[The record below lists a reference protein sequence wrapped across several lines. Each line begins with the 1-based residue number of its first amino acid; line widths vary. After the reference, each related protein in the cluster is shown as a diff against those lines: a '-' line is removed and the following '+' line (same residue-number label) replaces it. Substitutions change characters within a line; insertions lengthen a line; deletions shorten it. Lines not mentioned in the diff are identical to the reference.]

1 MERRESISDEIKKIR
16 NMKRYLSVVSL
27 LVFLFNVTNVYSYEE
42 DDKSYAKEFIVDYD
56 NGTAVKIKGS
66 EITCGV
72 NKTMIAYDESS
83 TITITRGEYSGYFH
97 GKTRG
102 VDHAIQRYEADE
114 HLQVCV
120 ENTWYELTTL
130 SPSIDE
136 PIDAIEGKKV
146 TFSARTCELSF
157 GKIIELFRDKGP
169 ETMIQF
175 RFMIDLCATR
185 SSTLDNL
192 CGKIVTSYS
201 EMVHVI
207 KCDGGKI
214 RPNESVNPILDDNYT
229 GKVYAVYPTASSGAL
244 DAIDVES
251 VEDAY
256 KYSVSSQRFF
266 WKITDANSGNLVKSE
281 SGVEDGY
288 KFSYGGASVVEGKEY
303 SIVRGT
309 EIVNKGEKLSCEST
323 PIGLQVVKPALLDG
337 FTTTEYSVCPSK
349 IAVKFSAEDDYTDDT
364 KWLWLKGNTLNVESE
379 PYAKVYG
386 IKYKW
391 EYKSVNSAKWTQ
403 FPEMENGISEGK
415 TMQYNT
421 ESGFSGL
428 YEKRPQDLVT
438 GLDLFQNGETYLFRQ
453 VAYLQGFQNREIR
466 ASEGGVLS
474 VSVYDTISPAMFRID
489 HMGMACADGASQ
501 EVRLNATFLPR
512 SGASYKYVDD
522 YQVEKLLKYEWNF
535 PLAEMSGSDLSQN
548 LDKACS
554 VASSSIQT
562 AYVDINVTDGCGV
575 RINLRDSLTF
585 RDVPFLDPNRIV
597 CSHASYS
604 YIPEDKVVEA
614 LVPEGEV
621 SYLSVSSEDVDY
633 STSDYYCSFDQG
645 TTYHK
650 ISSRGEKIDL
660 GQNSELEVYVKKQ
673 NKNGTVCSSS
683 PVVVV
688 YKKIGA
694 ITNNVLES
702 ENLYVCLGSSNPEIK
717 GPNASGGYWDI
728 YTYKWLYSA
737 DDVIYSV
744 MKTDSSIIE
753 DVVVPKGGW
762 NVKIDK
768 PYYVKRIAI
777 SKKGGAM
784 VSDTS
789 PAVRIVPFS
798 TPTLTLTTD
807 RTKVCYDSL
816 ANLSVKQDDKSLNE
830 VLLMKG
836 LDSTLC
842 VDYSFAYKN
851 DTGTFVKFN
860 DKPLANHEEVYGLRI
875 DRDTV
880 AYALLEVCGK
890 TYVSEGVSISSGE
903 DLKPIVKF
911 DDCII
916 RGASMK
922 VNVTYPS
929 SAVNRYVWIDG
940 KAVGEN
946 FDDIYEVTVPEVG
959 STQIKVRTETSKY
972 ECAYENTYSLDEE
985 LIHSPFKRNPLKA
998 SQESEDVVSVCAGR
1012 YITFASDSSV
1022 NPSAT
1027 NYIWTVNDFVQ
1038 EDNNSLSLD
1047 YKFSSAGATYRVA
1060 RETREVNNGT
1070 LCQSVIDTIM
1080 VNTYDKIS
1088 GSTLTMESEY
1098 VCDGYS
1104 LHCTL
1109 SGMSGGSYSNYKSQF
1124 FDGVDSLGQYESTAG
1139 YDFSNDFS
1147 LTEVGEHD
1155 IYAVVYDMK
1164 CEDMTLYSQRIP
1176 VRKVYQAESAAFELA
1191 ASPKMVT
1198 ESVNSTDV
1206 VITALAKDG
1215 GDDADVYEYSYS
1227 NAMGKIV
1234 SGKKIGSPFLVVVD
1248 PSSFIDNKMTMT
1260 VTRTNGKTGCTAH
1273 NKVTISQCEGFL
1285 DRPSIVTS
1293 GIGTNEGN
1301 LVCGGTE
1308 VTFSIPLLPKF
1319 GEDYLDSSLVSYSW
1333 YKNGALASYDP
1344 KYTVTAIAGDTV
1356 RVMCKIS
1363 YQYDASAKAA
1373 YVYSDEFKLIG
1384 KRGVVIGNI
1393 LGPGNNN
1400 RYHNICLG
1408 DDNVQVE
1415 LDAYVSNKG
1424 DKDSLQWQQSSDA
1437 VNWEVVPKDNIA
1449 AGGKSGTI
1457 VLDGKYYNREAKT
1470 TYFRL
1475 MGISE
1480 CGTKTYSGNNFA
1492 LRVDTLPEPPV
1503 VELVSGNV
1511 MEGNKLDILDFKPVS
1526 NYAEFEYLWGS
1537 QEGKVTAYSW
1547 EGGTAGV
1554 KGDYVV
1560 GKNSIYVSKRAE
1572 TGAMCYS
1579 KVKKFDFNVYAK
1591 LHLGSLSGDLM
1602 DSSRCSA
1609 DHEVNLLVPFISG
1622 GTGEYGIDWQY
1633 SIDSVTWVSFNENN
1647 IKLPFTSRLSGY
1659 PAGKNYQF
1667 DCNIEGL
1674 HETTSF
1680 RAVVYSKGDYTGPSV
1695 MTNVYTADFYGPLT
1709 GGGIDN
1715 AEVVQCAG
1723 VKIPSIKGVP
1733 LSGGDGNYSYQ
1744 WMKTTTPEVDSSWMY
1759 VSGAATENYTVCD
1772 TLYTTTYYKRVAKD
1786 GCGTTIESRKKMF
1799 NVLPVISI
1807 LPEEVGYN
1815 SMVNSGKYGKMWGV
1829 SYWETSDRIVWYDDK
1844 KTVMDTTAMSIVY
1857 ITKNSLSAGE
1867 KSTVYTFYAKKLEA
1881 SNGCLSTNFD
1891 TIHITAVSKFGG
1903 EIFVEGTTEKNAD
1916 GFWVCPN
1923 DNNVEIK
1930 SGADAENAEIEWF
1943 YRVVKNVGTSDEQ
1956 LGNWTTLRSSNG
1968 SVPVHSQSVSLDT
1981 CVTGEMFGN
1990 RTGRKMY
1997 VEIKRVAFFHVGE
2010 EDFETESN
2018 VVRINVVPTMQSV
2031 QSLYDVVGTLST
2043 DKKIYCKGEE
2053 AVVVNGEV
2061 DPLDETYTVWNNPT
2075 AYFGPWLYDNQYGA
2089 DDGFATWFEFKTP
2102 GTEYDTSEIKYY
2114 GNNGYVSSF
2123 LPGEGSRHELNSN
2136 YTVRRAVSD
2145 GCTSAYTDPLTLMVR
2160 DEVGLSKNI
2169 EMYAMAEDGRT
2180 RFYSGF
2186 EMGDSLLVGYISSDA
2201 YDCMWSLDSLF
2212 SDTLEAVKSYCTF
2225 RLSDS
2230 VYEKLMKKPT
2240 VYLRRKSD
2248 GCWSSALAVPI
2259 PFGKT
2264 SDGGLIG
2271 SDQIICQK
2279 EKFDAI
2285 GNVLL
2290 ASGEYL
2296 TPTSAEMKW
2305 TYSWQFCSDSVT
2317 WINVEGADSSILQPV
2332 YVNKCVNMLE
2342 KPVTYFRR
2350 VGVNDSGRKR
2360 YSNVVKLKYYDD
2372 FVPGVLSL
2380 NSVKNTF
2387 CADEKLPVINTTPAT
2402 GARTDDYGV
2411 DYSWYIQLNG
2421 GDFFKLPDFKGLSLN
2436 MMLVDT
2442 ITHMARKKN
2451 AQIRVKCVYA
2461 DGQYG
2466 CGSVE
2471 SEPISFVLYRENLQP
2486 DIYQTS
2492 DECDAD
2498 LVVVKVVKDGI
2509 DKTYNFIGVDDSVD
2523 QSSYVIDTSAWT
2535 RRVDSIELYRRSDM
2549 HVSDYGVYSVDDETG
2564 CYSNVTFF
2572 NVDSLPPLSQKSFE
2586 APNVVCY
2593 GESFTVSAGPATG
2606 GNGEKSYAWQYS
2618 YDGIAWNVLLN
2629 RYERD
2634 LVIEQPT
2641 KSTYY
2646 RRVVLD
2652 NCFADTSDAIF
2663 VKVREK
2669 VPFDIYLDVQD
2680 FKCEGQDFNI
2690 SLSEEMNPIDNV
2702 NYYVMEVFDVEN
2714 EVYVKYDNFRGE
2726 TLKGFLGET
2735 LPLMFY
2741 HVIVEDGKSC
2751 ESDHASYLAHNAIA
2765 LDHERNVISCTNINP
2780 CNGLVVAIDGT
2791 LQDRDFADHFSYK
2804 WYVSRD
2810 NLSWTEQAITEA
2822 SSFPLKV
2829 KDTMF
2834 VRRIVSNGCQYD
2846 TSNVL
2851 TIYGKETSDYDYVAN
2866 LDLKV
2871 VSDVSD
2877 SSVTLFVTDGKNF
2890 SERYYFVGDG
2900 QLPVVQYNEN
2910 RLPYNMVEYKD
2921 SVLQLVALDDNCVAP
2936 YDVKPLRGGIISFDG
2951 GSLLCEGDS
2960 IPAIVSTDVEG
2971 GYGEYSYQWQYKNEY
2986 TGNFINID
2994 GATDKVYIP
3003 KPAHV
3008 ATEYK
3013 RITFDHEYELYSNS
3027 ILVKIRPLPKSYD
3040 VTLNVS
3046 DSVWTS
3052 MGLKRSS
3059 NRVEKL
3065 PSMTIVLVDT
3075 ISDADEVVWQKSFDK
3090 SVWEDVES
3098 YDANDMGVYTHEVSD
3113 TSGVIYFRTI
3123 ATNSCGADTS
3133 RIFSVVSLYGSYI
3146 LDSELVLTDTICK
3159 GDPYAR
3165 IAFVSDFV
3173 DKYEYSYRTIGYQ
3186 GGAIYSAPSTL
3197 SDPSAVSSYA
3207 SAGMVR
3213 LTNDTVKTVY
3223 GAVFF
3228 APKCSFDVEITR
3240 YVKETG
3246 ASSTKMVH
3254 FFVDELSAK
3263 FSYVV
3268 DGRNHYESGGRQNSV
3283 KINQGSLVSFI
3294 PDVME
3299 SSLPGLELTYKWYLL
3314 EPLHPDY
3321 FDRYAAYEGKEGLT
3335 SNLQTPECYF
3345 YNPLN
3350 YSVKLEVSDGF
3361 CSASEIDR
3369 SMYIDKSTFR
3379 SLEIYS
3385 HFVDPQEI
3393 QSFDFDVLGRVG
3405 VYPNPCGDWLYI
3417 VCDDDTNYGLFDLD
3431 GKELLSGVS
3440 VQSPIDMRPF
3450 APGSYLL
3457 RIGEENIIVLKK

>member
-1 MERRESISDEIKKIR
+1 
-16 NMKRYLSVVSL
+16 MKRYLSVVSL
-27 LVFLFNVTNVYSYEE
+27 LVFLCNVTNVYSYEE
-42 DDKSYAKEFIVDYD
+42 DDKDYAKEFVIDYD
-56 NGTAVKIKGS
+56 NGTEVNIKGS
-66 EITCGV
+66 DISCGV

-83 TITITRGEYSGYFH
+83 TITITRGSYSGYFH
-97 GKTRG
+97 GKTKG
-102 VDHAIQRYEADE
+102 VDHAIQRYKAYE

-120 ENTWYELTTL
+120 ENTWYELTDL
-130 SPSIDE
+130 KPLIDV
-136 PIDAIEGKKV
+136 PIDAIEGKTVK
-146 TFSARTCELSF
+146 FSARTFELSF
-157 GKIIELFRDKGP
+157 GEIVELFRDKGP
-169 ETMIQF
+169 ETTIQF

-185 SSTLDNL
+185 SSSLGNL
-192 CGKIVTSYS
+192 CGKIVSSYS
-201 EMVHVI
+201 EIVHVI
-207 KCDGGKI
+207 KCDGGEI
-214 RPNESVNPILDDNYT
+214 RPNESVNPILADNYA
-229 GKVYAVYPTASSGAL
+229 GKVYAVYPTASAGAL
-244 DAIDVES
+244 DAIEVES

-256 KYSVSSQRFF
+256 KYSVSSQRFS
-266 WKITDANSGNLVKSE
+266 WKITDANTGSLVKLE

-288 KFSYGGASVVEGKEY
+288 KFPYGGATFVEGKEF
-303 SIVRGT
+303 SIVRET
-309 EIVNKGEKLSCEST
+309 EIVNKGEKLSCASA
-323 PIGLQVVKPALLDG
+323 PIRLQVVKPALLDG

-349 IAVKFSAEDDYTDDT
+349 IAVKFSAEDNYTDDT

-428 YEKRPQDLVT
+428 YEESPQDLVT
-438 GLDLFQNGETYLFRQ
+438 GLDLFKNGETYLFRQ

-501 EVRLNATFLPR
+501 EVKLNATFLPR
-512 SGASYKYVDD
+512 NGASYKYVDD
-522 YQVEKLLKYEWNF
+522 YQVERLLKYEWDF
-535 PLAEMSGSDLSQN
+535 PLAEMSGSDKSQN

-554 VASSSIQT
+554 VVSSSVQT

-621 SYLSVSSEDVDY
+621 SYLSVSTEDLDY
-633 STSDYYCSFDQG
+633 STSDYYCSFDKG
-645 TTYHK
+645 TTYQK

-660 GQNSELEVYVKKQ
+660 GQNSEMEVYVRKQ

-694 ITNNVLES
+694 IKDNVLEN

-717 GPNASGGYWDI
+717 GHDAKGGYWDMP
-728 YTYKWLYSA
+728 YAYKWLYSA
-737 DDVIYSV
+737 DGVIYNV

-753 DVVVPKGGW
+753 GVCLPKGVW
-762 NVKIDK
+762 NVKIDR

-784 VSDTS
+784 ISDTS
-789 PAVRIVPFS
+789 SPVKIVPFS

-851 DTGTFVKFN
+851 DTGAFVKFN
-860 DKPLANHEEVYGLRI
+860 DKPLANHEEVFGLRI

-903 DLKPIVKF
+903 DLKPIVEF

-916 RGASMK
+916 RGATMK
-922 VNVTYPS
+922 VNVTFPS
-929 SAVNRYVWIDG
+929 SAAYRSVWVDG
-940 KAVGEN
+940 KAVGGN
-946 FDDIYEVTVPEVG
+946 TDGIYEVVVPEVG
-959 STQIKVRTETSKY
+959 NTKIQIRTETSKY
-972 ECAYENTYSLDEE
+972 ECAYENTYPLDEK
-985 LIHSPFKRNPLKA
+985 LIHSPFKENPLEA
-998 SQESEDVVSVCAGR
+998 SQEREDIVSVCAGR

-1080 VNTYDKIS
+1080 VRTYDKIS
-1088 GSTLTMESEY
+1088 GSTLTTESEY

-1109 SGMSGGSYSNYKSQF
+1109 SGMSGGTYSNYKCHF
-1124 FDGVDSLGQYESTAG
+1124 FDGDISLGDYESTAG

-1147 LTEVGEHD
+1147 LAEVGEHD
-1155 IYAVVYDMK
+1155 IYAVVYDAT
-1164 CEDMTLYSQRIP
+1164 CEDMTLYSQKIP
-1176 VRKVYQAESAAFELA
+1176 VRKIYKAGSAEFELE

-1206 VITALAKDG
+1206 VITVLAEDG
-1215 GDDADVYEYSYS
+1215 GDDADVYEYSYP

-1234 SGKKIGSPFLVVVD
+1234 TGKKIGSPFLVVVD
-1248 PSSFIDNKMTMT
+1248 SSSFINNSMTMT

-1273 NKVTISQCEGFL
+1273 NKVTISQSKGFL
-1285 DRPSIVTS
+1285 DSPLLVTS
-1293 GIGTNEGN
+1293 GIGITDKN

-1319 GEDYLDSSLVSYSW
+1319 GESFLDSSLVSYSW

-1344 KYTVTAIAGDTV
+1344 KFTVTAIAGDTV

-1363 YQYDASAKAA
+1363 YQYDPSATPA
-1373 YVYSDEFKLIG
+1373 YVYSDEYKLIG
-1384 KRGVVIGNI
+1384 KRGVTIGNI
-1393 LGPGNNN
+1393 LGPENNN

-1408 DDNVQVE
+1408 DDNVRVE
-1415 LDAYVSNKG
+1415 LDAYVSNMG
-1424 DKDSLQWQQSSDA
+1424 DKDSLQWQQSYDA
-1437 VNWEVVPKDNIA
+1437 VNWEDVPKEHIA
-1449 AGGKSGTI
+1449 AGGNSGTI
-1457 VLDGKYYNREAKT
+1457 VLDGKHYNREAKT

-1492 LRVDTLPEPPV
+1492 LRVDTLPELPA

-1511 MEGNKLDILDFKPVS
+1511 MEGNQLDILYFKPVS
-1526 NYAEFEYLWGS
+1526 NYAGFEYLWGS
-1537 QEGKVTAYSW
+1537 QEGTVTAYSW
-1547 EGGTAGV
+1547 GGGAAAV
-1554 KGDYVV
+1554 KGNYTV
-1560 GKNSIYVSKRAE
+1560 GQNSIYVRKRAK
-1572 TGAMCYS
+1572 TGAMCNS
-1579 KVKKFDFNVYAK
+1579 KLKKFDFNVYEK
-1591 LHLGSLSGDLM
+1591 LTIGHLYGELD
-1602 DSSRCSA
+1602 DSSRCVF
-1609 DHEVNLLVPFISG
+1609 DHEVNLYVLQVSG

-1633 SIDSVTWVSFNENN
+1633 SKDSAAWVSFNESSTN
-1647 IKLPFTSRLSGY
+1647 LPFTSHFSGY

-1667 DCNIEGL
+1667 ECNIDGL

-1695 MTNVYTADFYGPLT
+1695 MTNEYTVDFYGPLS
-1709 GGGIDN
+1709 GGGIDA

-1723 VKIPSIKGVP
+1723 VKIPAIEGDP
-1733 LSGGDGNYSYQ
+1733 LSGGDGRYSYQ

-1759 VSGAATENYTVCD
+1759 VSGAASENYTVYD

-1786 GCGTTIESRKKMF
+1786 GCGTTLVSGMKMF
-1799 NVLPVISI
+1799 NVLPEISI

-1815 SMVNSGKYGKMWGV
+1815 SMVNSGESGKMWGV
-1829 SYWETSDRIVWYDDK
+1829 PHLGSSDDIVWFDNNE
-1844 KTVMDTTAMSIVY
+1844 TVLDTTAVSIVY
-1857 ITKNSLSAGE
+1857 LTKNSLLAGE
-1867 KSTVYTFYAKKLEA
+1867 KSKAYTFYAKKLDA
-1881 SNGCLSTNFD
+1881 SNGCLSTNYD
-1891 TIHITAVSKFGG
+1891 TIRITAVSKFGG
-1903 EIFVEGTTEKNAD
+1903 EIFIEGTTKENAEN
-1916 GFWVCPN
+1916 FWVCPN
-1923 DNNVEIK
+1923 DNNVEVK
-1930 SGADAENAEIEWF
+1930 SDVDVENAEIEWF
-1943 YRVVKNVGTSDEQ
+1943 YRVIKNVGTSDEQ

-1968 SVPVHSQSVSLDT
+1968 SVPVHSQSVRLDT
-1981 CVTGEMFGN
+1981 CVTSEMFGN

-1997 VEIKRVAFFHVGE
+1997 AELKRVATFHVGE
-2010 EDFETESN
+2010 EDLEMESN
-2018 VVRINVVPTMQSV
+2018 IVRVNVVPTMQSV
-2031 QSLYDVVGTLST
+2031 QSLYDVVGTLTT

-2053 AVVVNGEV
+2053 AVAINGEV
-2061 DPLDETYTVWNNPT
+2061 DPLDETYTVWNNPN
-2075 AYFGPWLYDNQYGA
+2075 AYFGPWLYDKQYNMEDGV
-2089 DDGFATWFEFKTP
+2089 GFATWFEFKTP
-2102 GTEYDTSEIKYY
+2102 ETEYDTSDIKYY
-2114 GNNGYVSSF
+2114 GSNGYVSSF
-2123 LPGEGSRHELNSN
+2123 LPGEDSKHELNSN

-2169 EMYAMAEDGRT
+2169 EIYAFAEDGRT

-2186 EMGDSLLVGYISSDA
+2186 EIGDSLLVGYVSSDA
-2201 YDCMWSLDSLF
+2201 YDCMWSLDSL
-2212 SDTLEAVKSYCTF
+2212 SLDTLEAVKSYCTF

-2230 VYEKLMKKPT
+2230 VYDKLMENPN

-2271 SDQIICQK
+2271 SDQIICK
-2279 EKFDAI
+2279 NEKFDAI

-2290 ASGEYL
+2290 ASGEYV
-2296 TPTSAEMKW
+2296 TPTYAEMKW

-2317 WINVEGADSSILQPV
+2317 WINVEGADSSILQPI

-2342 KPVTYFRR
+2342 KPKTYFRR
-2350 VGVNDSGRKR
+2350 VAVNDSGRKR
-2360 YSNVVKLKYYDD
+2360 YSNAVKLRYYDD

-2380 NSVKNTF
+2380 NSAKNTF
-2387 CADEKLPVINTTPAT
+2387 CADEDLPVIKTTPAT
-2402 GARTDDYGV
+2402 GARTEDFGV
-2411 DYSWYIQLNG
+2411 DYSWYIQLND
-2421 GDFFKLPDFKGLSLN
+2421 GDFFKLPGFKGLSLN

-2442 ITHMARKKN
+2442 ITQMARKKN

-2471 SEPISFVLYRENLQP
+2471 SEPIGFVLYRENLQP

-2509 DKTYNFIGVDDSVD
+2509 DKTYNFIGIDDSVD

-2535 RRVDSIELYRRSDM
+2535 RRVDSIELYRRTDM
-2549 HVSDYGVYSVDDETG
+2549 HVSDYGVYSVDNETG
-2564 CYSNVTFF
+2564 CFSGVTFF
-2572 NVDSLPPLSQKSFE
+2572 NVDSLPPLSQKAFE
-2586 APNVVCY
+2586 APTVVCY
-2593 GESFTVSAGPATG
+2593 GETFTVSAGPATG
-2606 GNGEKSYAWQYS
+2606 GNGEKSYVWQYS
-2618 YDGIAWNVLLN
+2618 YDGIAWDDLLN
-2629 RYERD
+2629 RYEQD
-2634 LVIEQPT
+2634 LVVEQPT
-2641 KSTYY
+2641 KSIYY
-2646 RRVVLD
+2646 RRVVVD
-2652 NCFADTSDAIF
+2652 KCFVDTSVSVF

-2669 VPFDIYLDVQD
+2669 VLNDIALDIRD
-2680 FKCEGQDFNI
+2680 FRCEGEDFNVN
-2690 SLSEEMNPIDNV
+2690 LSQEMHPIDNV
-2702 NYYVMEVFDVEN
+2702 DFYVMDSFDEECSCIVRAEN
-2714 EVYVKYDNFRGE
+2714 FKGRTVKSF
-2726 TLKGFLGET
+2726 KGDT
-2735 LPLMFY
+2735 LPLVFY
-2741 HVIVEDGKSC
+2741 RVVVDDGKAC
-2751 ESDHASYLAHNAIA
+2751 ESERDTFVAHKAIA
-2765 LDHERNVISCTNINP
+2765 LNHAENVISCANTNL
-2780 CNGLVVAIDGT
+2780 CNGLVAEVNGAVQNTIYA
-2791 LQDRDFADHFSYK
+2791 DRFSYK

-2810 NLSWTEQAITEA
+2810 NLSWTEQAITDA
-2822 SSFPLKV
+2822 SFFPLKV

-2834 VRRIVSNGCQYD
+2834 VRRVVSNGCQYD
-2846 TSNVL
+2846 TSNIL
-2851 TIYGKETSDYDYVAN
+2851 TIYGKVTADYDYVAN

-2890 SERYYFVGDG
+2890 SENYYFVGDG
-2900 QLPVVQYNEN
+2900 QLPDVQYNEN
-2910 RLPYNMVEYKD
+2910 QLPYNMVEYKD
-2921 SVLQLVALDDNCVAP
+2921 SILQLVALDDNCVAP
-2936 YDVKPLRGGIISFDG
+2936 YDVIPLRGGIISFDG

-2960 IPAIVSTDVEG
+2960 IPSIVSTDVEG
-2971 GYGEYSYQWQYKNEY
+2971 GYGDYIYQWQYKNEY

-2994 GATDKVYIP
+2994 GATDKVYVP

-3013 RITFDHEYELYSNS
+3013 RITFDHEYELHSNS
-3027 ILVKIRPLPKSYD
+3027 IVVKIRPLPKSYD
-3040 VTLNVS
+3040 ITLNVS

-3123 ATNSCGADTS
+3123 ASNSCGTDTS

-3159 GDPYAR
+3159 GDPYVR

-3197 SDPSAVSSYA
+3197 SDPSAVSSFA
-3207 SAGMVR
+3207 DAGMVR

-3254 FFVDELSAK
+3254 FVVDELSAK
-3263 FSYVV
+3263 FSYLV
-3268 DGRNHYESGGRQNSV
+3268 DGDKYESGGRQNSV
-3283 KINQGSLVSFI
+3283 KLSQGSLVSFI

-3299 SSLPGLELTYKWYLL
+3299 PSVPGLEVSYKWYL
-3314 EPLHPDY
+3314 EDPIHPEY
-3321 FDRYAAYEGKEGLT
+3321 FDTYAAYEGKEGLT
-3335 SNLQTPECYF
+3335 SNLKSPECYF
-3345 YNPLN
+3345 YNAIN
-3350 YSVKLEVSDGF
+3350 YAVRLEITDGI
-3361 CSASEIDR
+3361 CSASEVDR
-3369 SMYIDKSTFR
+3369 AMYIDKRTFR
-3379 SLEIYS
+3379 SS
-3385 HFVDPQEI
+3385 DFGTRFVDPNEVSSYVI
-3393 QSFDFDVLGRVG
+3393 SYNSRID
-3405 VYPNPCGDWLYI
+3405 VYPNPCRDLLNVVASGVSHYA
-3417 VCDDDTNYGLFDLD
+3417 LFDID
-3431 GKELLSGVS
+3431 GKELLSGSGEQVTL
-3440 VQSPIDMRPF
+3440 DMCPF
-3450 APGSYLL
+3450 ISGTYLL
-3457 RIGEENIIVLKK
+3457 RVDDEHFIIIKE